1 MTERQGTAIFYA
13 IVVVVIFVVFVVVI
27 IFVFF
32 VVVVVVVD
40 MVFRFLAAM
49 HCVGEQMMR
58 RSVRPTSKSF
68 KENHTTL
75 FHSGTSALVNFFPFS
90 FLCVLVLPSL
100 SLSLFYC

>member
-1 MTERQGTAIFYA
+1 MTKRQGPAIFYA
-13 IVVVVIFVVFVVVI
+13 VVVVAIVVVFVVVI

-32 VVVVVVVD
+32 VVVVVD

-75 FHSGTSALVNFFPFS
+75 FHSGTLHSCQLFPFFISVCLS
-90 FLCVLVLPSL
+90 FTKS
-100 SLSLFYC
+100 

>member
-13 IVVVVIFVVFVVVI
+13 VVVVVVVIVAVFVVVI
-27 IFVFF
+27 IFVFFVF

-75 FHSGTSALVNFFPFS
+75 FHSGTSALVNFFPFFISVCLS
-90 FLCVLVLPSL
+90 FTRS
-100 SLSLFYC
+100 

>member
-1 MTERQGTAIFYA
+1 MTKRQGPAIFYA
-13 IVVVVIFVVFVVVI
+13 VVVVVIVVVFVVVI

-75 FHSGTSALVNFFPFS
+75 FHSGTLNSCQLFPFFISVCLS
-90 FLCVLVLPSL
+90 FTNC
-100 SLSLFYC
+100 

>member
-13 IVVVVIFVVFVVVI
+13 VVVVVVVVIVVVFVVVI

-32 VVVVVVVD
+32 VVVVVVVVD

-49 HCVGEQMMR
+49 HSVGEQMMR

-75 FHSGTSALVNFFPFS
+75 FHSGTLSSCQLFPFFISVCLS
-90 FLCVLVLPSL
+90 FTRS
-100 SLSLFYC
+100 

>member
-1 MTERQGTAIFYA
+1 MVVV
-13 IVVVVIFVVFVVVI
+13 IVVVVIVVVFVDVI

-32 VVVVVVVD
+32 VIVVVVVD

-75 FHSGTSALVNFFPFS
+75 FHSGTLHSCQLFPFFISVCLS
-90 FLCVLVLPSL
+90 FTRS
-100 SLSLFYC
+100 

>member
-1 MTERQGTAIFYA
+1 MTERQGPAIFYA
-13 IVVVVIFVVFVVVI
+13 VVVVVIVVVFVVVI

-32 VVVVVVVD
+32 VVVVVVVVD

-75 FHSGTSALVNFFPFS
+75 FHSGTSALVNFFPFFISVCLS
-90 FLCVLVLPSL
+90 FTRS
-100 SLSLFYC
+100 